1 MDIFMNIIE
10 SFKQAMS
17 SLRANKLRSIL
28 TMVGIIMG
36 VFSVITIVAIGN
48 ATQSYMDNEF
58 AKLGANVLMIYNKS
72 STINSNDM
80 LKNDDLKAISAVE
93 EIKNVAT
100 TISGSGTIRLG
111 SKNRTANITG
121 ASSQFKEISPT
132 DMTQGRMINDIDNS
146 TRSNVVVISD
156 TFAKANFKDTNP
168 IGQKLRVKLNSGSSL
183 KLTVVGV
190 TKTEDSPFGDMMDI
204 ENQPVSLTIPMT
216 TLQSYYGE
224 TMLDIIYASVE
235 ETDDAALKKIADKV
249 IRILENKHGNKDKYA
264 VQFMSQYQDMLNSL
278 LGIVSSVLLVVAIIT
293 LVVGGIGIV
302 NILLVS
308 VTERIREIGV
318 RKALGARKRDIV
330 IQFITESIMLTG
342 ISGLIGIAFGILGGF
357 VISSLIKIPP
367 AVNVKVV
374 VLAFLGSVALGLLF
388 GVYPAKKAAD
398 LDPIES
404 LRYE

>member
-1 MDIFMNIIE
+1 MNIIE
-10 SFKQAMS
+10 SFKQALS

-58 AKLGANVLMIYNKS
+58 AKIGANVLVVYYKS
-72 STINSNDM
+72 GTINSNDI
-80 LKNDDLKAISAVE
+80 LKNDDLKAIGTVE
-93 EIKNVAT
+93 EIKNVGTA
-100 TISGSGTIRLG
+100 ISGSGSLRLG
-111 SKNRTANITG
+111 SKNRTASITG
-121 ASSQFKEISPT
+121 ISSQYKEIMPAE
-132 DMTQGRMINDIDNS
+132 MAEGRMINDIDNS
-146 TRSNVVVISD
+146 TRSNVVVI
-156 TFAKANFKDTNP
+156 TEEFANANFNGQNP
-168 IGQKLRVKLNSGSSL
+168 IGQKLRVTLNSGSSL
-183 KLTVVGV
+183 NLTVVGV
-190 TKTEDSPFGDMMDI
+190 TETEDSPFGNMMVN

-216 TLQSYYGE
+216 TLQSYYGDN
-224 TMLDIIYASVE
+224 TLNYIYASVE
-235 ETDDAALKKIADKV
+235 ETDSSELKKIADKV
-249 IRILENKHGNKDKYA
+249 VRVLESKHGNKDKYA
-264 VQFMSQYQDMLNSL
+264 IEFLSDYQEMLNSM
-278 LGIVSSVLLVVAIIT
+278 LGIVSSVLLVVAVIT

-330 IQFITESIMLTG
+330 VQFITESIMLTG
-342 ISGLIGIAFGILGGF
+342 ISGLIGILFGILGGF
-357 VISSLIKIPP
+357 LISSLIKIPP
-367 AVNVKVV
+367 VVNIKVI